1 MIDKEIGK
9 MSKEEYSEKV
19 KEALAYCR
27 EHNLLTQKQWE
38 NPDKNKLEYDAV
50 VGMEMDKLR
59 HSSPKQN
66 ENSKPQG

>member
-1 MIDKEIGK
+1 
-9 MSKEEYSEKV
+9 MSKEEFKEKV

-27 EHNLLTQKQWE
+27 EHNLLTQKQWD

-66 ENSKPQG
+66 ENGNPQG